1 MRNLAFYN
9 AATAINMLFDWG
21 WTYESISINNCSVGL
36 DMTSGGPTA
45 QKVGSIT
52 FFDSSISDT
61 PIGIKTAYDSTS
73 QPPTAGSVILEN
85 VQLTNVP
92 IAVQGNGGVTALQGT
107 TGSTTIVAWGEGH
120 SYTPNGP
127 TTFQGNFQPPR
138 RPGSLTQGGK
148 YYQRSKPQYGNLPVT
163 QFLSARDAGAKG
175 DGITDD
181 TKAVQN
187 LIDQASRSGKVA
199 FFDAGTYKVTT
210 TIEVPAGIK
219 IVGEAY
225 PVIMSSGAFFNDM
238 KKPQP
243 VIQVGRNGE
252 DGAAIEW
259 SDMIISTQ
267 GAQAGAI
274 LIQYNLST
282 RGGTPSATWDV
293 HTRIGGFA
301 GSQLQ
306 LADCPTTPSV
316 KMPPAPVNPNCI
328 AAFMS
333 MHITSS
339 AANLYLENVW
349 LWTADHDIDSAN
361 NIQITIYTGRGLLI
375 ESEKGTIWLW
385 GTAVEHHA
393 LYQYQLSGTQ
403 NIFMGQIQTETPYY
417 QPNPDATIPFPP
429 VKSLQDPDFV
439 ASCKGVQG
447 NCADAWGLR
456 ILDSHD
462 ILTYGAGLYSFFNN
476 YSTSCSDFGAG
487 ETCQARIFDIEGKG
501 TESVW
506 VYNLNT
512 IGAVSMIDRDG
523 RSLAS
528 YADNIDWFPDTI
540 ALFHT

>member
-1 MRNLAFYN
+1 MRNLTFYN

-61 PIGIKTAYDSTS
+61 PIGIKTAFDSTS

-85 VQLTNVP
+85 VQLNNVP

-148 YYQRSKPQYGNLPVT
+148 YYQRSKPQYGDLPVT

-175 DGITDD
+175 DGVADD

-187 LIDQASRSGKVA
+187 LLDQASSSGKVA

-210 TIEVPAGIK
+210 TIKVPAGIR

-238 KKPQP
+238 EEPQP
-243 VIQVGRNGE
+243 VIQVGKNGE

-274 LIQYNLST
+274 LIQYNLAT
-282 RGGTPSATWDV
+282 RSGIPSAIWDV

-306 LADCPTTPSV
+306 LADCPTTPTV
-316 KMPPAPVNPNCI
+316 QTPPTPINPNCI

-333 MHITSS
+333 MHVTAS
-339 AANLYLENVW
+339 AANLYLENMW

-361 NIQITIYTGRGLLI
+361 NIQITVYTGRGLLI
-375 ESEKGTIWLW
+375 ESEQGTIWLW

-439 ASCKGVQG
+439 ASCTGVPG
-447 NCADAWGLR
+447 TCADAWGLR
-456 ILDSHD
+456 ILDSQD
-462 ILTYGAGLYSFFNN
+462 ILTYGAGLYSFFHN

-487 ETCQARIFDIEGKG
+487 EACQARIFALEGRR

-523 RSLAS
+523 RSLANS
-528 YADNIDWFPDTI
+528 ADNVDWFPDTI